1 MLISNEWLKEYVT
14 IDDSVSNLAERIT
27 RTGIEVDDLIDYTK
41 DIKNLVVGFVK
52 SKDKHPDADKLNVC
66 QVDIGED
73 EPVQIVCGA
82 PNVDAGQYVIVAKVG
97 GRLPG
102 GIKIKRAKL
111 RGERSE
117 GMICSLQEIGISSNY
132 IPKSFESGIYVF
144 SESQVPGTDALQA
157 LYLDDQVMEF
167 DLTPNRADA
176 LSMIGTAY
184 EVAALYNTKM
194 TKPDTTS
201 NELELSA
208 NDELTVTIE
217 NEDKVPYYSARVVHD
232 VTIEPSP
239 IWMQAR
245 LIKAGIRPINNV
257 VDISNYVLL
266 EYGQPLHMFDQ
277 DAIGSQQIVV
287 RQANEGEKMTTLDDT
302 ERELLTSDIVITN
315 GQTPIA
321 LAGVM
326 GGDFSEVKEQTSNI
340 VIEGAIFDPVSIRHT
355 SRRLNLRSESSS
367 RFEKGIATEFVDEAV
382 DRACYLLQTYANG
395 KVLKDR
401 VSSGELGAFITP
413 IDITADKI
421 NRTIGFD
428 LSQNDIVTIFNQLG
442 FDTEIN
448 DDVITVLVPS
458 RRKDITIKEDLIE
471 EVARI
476 YGYDDIPST
485 LPVFDKVTS
494 GQLTDRQYKTRMV
507 KEVLEGAGLDQAI
520 TYSLVSKEDATAFSM
535 QQRQTID
542 LLMPM
547 SEAHASLRQ
556 SLLPHLIEAASYN
569 VARKNKDVKLFEIGN
584 VFFANGEG
592 ELPDQVE
599 YLSGILTGDYVVNQ
613 WQGKKETV
621 DFYLAKGVVDRV
633 SEKLNLEFSYR
644 RADIDGLHP
653 GRTAEILLE
662 NKVVGFIGELHPT
675 LAADNDLKRT
685 YVFELNFD
693 ALMSVSVGYIN
704 YQPIPRFPGMSRDIA
719 LEVDQNIPA
728 ADLLSTIHA
737 HGGNILKDTLV
748 FDVYQ
753 GEHLEKGKKSI
764 AIRLNYL
771 DTEETLTDE
780 RVSKVQAEIEAA
792 LIEQGEVVEIGR
804 AHV

>member
-52 SKDKHPDADKLNVC
+52 SKEKHPDADKLNVC

-144 SESQVPGTDALQA
+144 SEAQVPGTDALQA

-194 TKPDTTS
+194 TKPETTS
-201 NELELSA
+201 NELDLSA

-239 IWMQAR
+239 IWMQAH

-448 DDVITVLVPS
+448 DNVITVLVPS

-520 TYSLVSKEDATAFSM
+520 TYSLVFKEDATAFSM

-662 NKVVGFIGELHPT
+662 NKVVGFIGELHPI

-693 ALMSVSVGYIN
+693 ALMAVSVGYIN

-792 LIEQGEVVEIGR
+792 LIEQGAVIR
-804 AHV
+804 

>member
-14 IDDSVSNLAERIT
+14 INDSVSNLAERIT

-52 SKDKHPDADKLNVC
+52 SKEKHPDADKLNVC

-132 IPKSFESGIYVF
+132 VPKTFESGIYVF
-144 SESQVPGTDALQA
+144 SEAQVPGTDALQA

-232 VTIEPSP
+232 MTIEPSP

-448 DDVITVLVPS
+448 DDVITVQVPS

-693 ALMSVSVGYIN
+693 ALMAVSVGYIN

-792 LIEQGEVVEIGR
+792 LIEQGAVIR
-804 AHV
+804 

>member
-52 SKDKHPDADKLNVC
+52 SKEKHLDADKLNVC

-132 IPKSFESGIYVF
+132 VPKSFESGIYVF

-217 NEDKVPYYSARVVHD
+217 NEGKVPYYSARVVHD

-326 GGDFSEVKEQTSNI
+326 GGDFSEVKEHTSNI

-448 DDVITVLVPS
+448 DDVITVQVPS

-485 LPVFDKVTS
+485 LPVFEKVTS

-520 TYSLVSKEDATAFSM
+520 TYSLVSKEDATAFAM

-693 ALMSVSVGYIN
+693 ALMAVSVGYIN

-792 LIEQGEVVEIGR
+792 LIEQGAVIR
-804 AHV
+804 

>member
-14 IDDSVSNLAERIT
+14 IDDSVSDLAERIT

-52 SKDKHPDADKLNVC
+52 SKEKHPDADKLNVC

-194 TKPDTTS
+194 TKPETTS

-520 TYSLVSKEDATAFSM
+520 TYSLVSKEDATEFSM

-693 ALMSVSVGYIN
+693 ALMAVSVGYIN

-792 LIEQGEVVEIGR
+792 LIEQGAVIR
-804 AHV
+804 

>member
-52 SKDKHPDADKLNVC
+52 LKEKHPDADKLNVC

-144 SESQVPGTDALQA
+144 SEAQVPGTDALQA

-194 TKPDTTS
+194 TKPETTS
-201 NELELSA
+201 NELDLSA

-340 VIEGAIFDPVSIRHT
+340 VIEGAIFDPVSICHT

-613 WQGKKETV
+613 WQDKKETV

-662 NKVVGFIGELHPT
+662 NKVVGFIGELHPI

-693 ALMSVSVGYIN
+693 ALMAVSVGYIN

-792 LIEQGEVVEIGR
+792 LIEQGAVIR
-804 AHV
+804 

>member
-52 SKDKHPDADKLNVC
+52 SKEKHPDADKLNVC

-132 IPKSFESGIYVF
+132 IPKSFESGIFVF

-194 TKPDTTS
+194 TKPETTS

-239 IWMQAR
+239 IWMQVR

-326 GGDFSEVKEQTSNI
+326 GGDFSEVKEHTSNI

-448 DDVITVLVPS
+448 DDVITVQVPS

-485 LPVFDKVTS
+485 LPVFEKVTS
-494 GQLTDRQYKTRMV
+494 GQLTDCQYKTRMV

-520 TYSLVSKEDATAFSM
+520 TYSLVSKEDATAFAM

-662 NKVVGFIGELHPT
+662 NKVIGFIGELHPT

-693 ALMSVSVGYIN
+693 ALMAVSVGYIN

-792 LIEQGEVVEIGR
+792 LIEQGAVIR
-804 AHV
+804 

>member
-52 SKDKHPDADKLNVC
+52 SKEKHPDADKLNVC

-132 IPKSFESGIYVF
+132 IPKSFESGIFVF

-194 TKPDTTS
+194 TKPETTS

-239 IWMQAR
+239 IWMQVR

-326 GGDFSEVKEQTSNI
+326 GGDFSEVKEHTSNI
-340 VIEGAIFDPVSIRHT
+340 VIEGGIFDPVSIRHT

-448 DDVITVLVPS
+448 DDVITVQVPS

-485 LPVFDKVTS
+485 LPVFEKVTS

-520 TYSLVSKEDATAFSM
+520 TYSLVSKEDATAFAM

-662 NKVVGFIGELHPT
+662 NKVIGFIGELHPT

-693 ALMSVSVGYIN
+693 ALMAVSVGYIN

-792 LIEQGEVVEIGR
+792 LIEQGAVIR
-804 AHV
+804 

>member
-52 SKDKHPDADKLNVC
+52 SKEKHPDADKLNVC

-144 SESQVPGTDALQA
+144 SEAQVPGTDALQA

-194 TKPDTTS
+194 TKPETTS
-201 NELELSA
+201 NELDLSA

-494 GQLTDRQYKTRMV
+494 GQLTDCQYKTRMV

-613 WQGKKETV
+613 WQDKKETV

-662 NKVVGFIGELHPT
+662 NKVVGFIGELHPI

-693 ALMSVSVGYIN
+693 ALMAVSVGYIN

-792 LIEQGEVVEIGR
+792 LIEQGAVIR
-804 AHV
+804 

>member
-52 SKDKHPDADKLNVC
+52 SKEKHPDADKLNVC

-132 IPKSFESGIYVF
+132 VPKSFESGIYVF

-194 TKPDTTS
+194 TKPETTS
-201 NELELSA
+201 NELDLSA

-326 GGDFSEVKEQTSNI
+326 GGDFSEVKEHTSNI

-693 ALMSVSVGYIN
+693 ALMAVSVGYIN

-792 LIEQGEVVEIGR
+792 LIEQGAVIR
-804 AHV
+804 

>member
-102 GIKIKRAKL
+102 DIKIKRAKL

-584 VFFANGEG
+584 VFYANGEG

-792 LIEQGEVVEIGR
+792 LIEQGAVIR
-804 AHV
+804 

>member
-52 SKDKHPDADKLNVC
+52 SKEKHPDADKLNVC

-132 IPKSFESGIYVF
+132 IPKSFESGIFVF

-194 TKPDTTS
+194 TKPETTS

-239 IWMQAR
+239 IWMQVR

-326 GGDFSEVKEQTSNI
+326 GGDFSEVKEHTSNI

-401 VSSGELGAFITP
+401 VSSGEVGAFITP

-448 DDVITVLVPS
+448 DDVITVQVPS

-485 LPVFDKVTS
+485 LPVFEKVTS

-520 TYSLVSKEDATAFSM
+520 TYSLVSKEDATAFAM

-547 SEAHASLRQ
+547 SEAHALLRQ

-662 NKVVGFIGELHPT
+662 NKVIGFIGELHPT

-693 ALMSVSVGYIN
+693 ALMAVSVGYIN

-792 LIEQGEVVEIGR
+792 LIEQGAVIR
-804 AHV
+804 

>member
-14 IDDSVSNLAERIT
+14 IDDSVSDLAERIT

-52 SKDKHPDADKLNVC
+52 SKEKHPDADKLNVC

-194 TKPDTTS
+194 TKPETTS

-217 NEDKVPYYSARVVHD
+217 NEYKVPYYSARVVHD

-693 ALMSVSVGYIN
+693 ALMAVSVGYIN

-792 LIEQGEVVEIGR
+792 LIEQGAVIR
-804 AHV
+804 

>member
-507 KEVLEGAGLDQAI
+507 KEVLEGARLDQAI

-792 LIEQGEVVEIGR
+792 LIEQGAVIR
-804 AHV
+804 

>member
-52 SKDKHPDADKLNVC
+52 SKEKHPDADKLNVC

-144 SESQVPGTDALQA
+144 SEAQVPGTDALQA

-693 ALMSVSVGYIN
+693 ALMAVSVGYIN

-780 RVSKVQAEIEAA
+780 RVSKAQAEIEAA
-792 LIEQGEVVEIGR
+792 LIEQGAVIR
-804 AHV
+804 

>member
-14 IDDSVSNLAERIT
+14 IDDSVSDLAERIT

-52 SKDKHPDADKLNVC
+52 SKEKHPDADKLNVC

-194 TKPDTTS
+194 TKPETTS

-613 WQGKKETV
+613 WQDKKETV

-693 ALMSVSVGYIN
+693 ALMAVSVGYIN

-792 LIEQGEVVEIGR
+792 LIEQGAVIR
-804 AHV
+804 

>member
-52 SKDKHPDADKLNVC
+52 SKEKHPDADKLNVC

-132 IPKSFESGIYVF
+132 VPKSFESGIYVF
-144 SESQVPGTDALQA
+144 SEAQVPGTDALQA

-194 TKPDTTS
+194 TKPETTS
-201 NELELSA
+201 NELDLSA

-662 NKVVGFIGELHPT
+662 NKVVGFIGELHPI

-693 ALMSVSVGYIN
+693 ALMAVSVGYIN

-792 LIEQGEVVEIGR
+792 LIEQGAVIR
-804 AHV
+804 

>member
-41 DIKNLVVGFVK
+41 DIENLVVGFVK
-52 SKDKHPDADKLNVC
+52 SKEKHPDADKLNVC

-132 IPKSFESGIYVF
+132 IPKSFESGIFVF

-194 TKPDTTS
+194 TKPETTS

-239 IWMQAR
+239 IWMQVR

-326 GGDFSEVKEQTSNI
+326 GGDFSEVKEHTSNI

-448 DDVITVLVPS
+448 DDVITVQVPS

-485 LPVFDKVTS
+485 LPVFEKVTS

-520 TYSLVSKEDATAFSM
+520 TYSLVSKEDATAFAM

-662 NKVVGFIGELHPT
+662 NKVIGFIGELHPT

-693 ALMSVSVGYIN
+693 ALMAVSVGYIN

-792 LIEQGEVVEIGR
+792 LIEQGAVIR
-804 AHV
+804 

>member
-52 SKDKHPDADKLNVC
+52 SKEKHPDADKLNVC

-132 IPKSFESGIYVF
+132 VPKTFESGIYVF
-144 SESQVPGTDALQA
+144 SEAQVPGTDALQA
-157 LYLDDQVMEF
+157 LYLDDRVMEF

-194 TKPDTTS
+194 TKPETTS

-208 NDELTVTIE
+208 NDELTVTIK

-693 ALMSVSVGYIN
+693 ALMAVSVGYIN

-792 LIEQGEVVEIGR
+792 LIEQGAVIR
-804 AHV
+804 

>member
-111 RGERSE
+111 CGERSE

-792 LIEQGEVVEIGR
+792 LIEQGAVIR
-804 AHV
+804 

>member
-52 SKDKHPDADKLNVC
+52 SKEKHPDADKLNVC

-82 PNVDAGQYVIVAKVG
+82 PNVDAKQYVIVAKVG

-144 SESQVPGTDALQA
+144 SEAQVPGTDALQA

-194 TKPDTTS
+194 TKPETTS
-201 NELELSA
+201 NELDLSA

-239 IWMQAR
+239 IWLQAR

-662 NKVVGFIGELHPT
+662 NKVVGFIGELHPI

-693 ALMSVSVGYIN
+693 ALMAVSVGYIN

-792 LIEQGEVVEIGR
+792 LIEQGAVIR
-804 AHV
+804 

>member
-52 SKDKHPDADKLNVC
+52 SKEKHPDADKLNVC

-132 IPKSFESGIYVF
+132 IPKSFESGIYAF
-144 SESQVPGTDALQA
+144 SEAQVPGTDALQA

-194 TKPDTTS
+194 TKPETTS
-201 NELELSA
+201 NELDLSA

-662 NKVVGFIGELHPT
+662 NKVVGFIGELHPI

-693 ALMSVSVGYIN
+693 ALMAVSVGYIN

-792 LIEQGEVVEIGR
+792 LIEQGAVIR
-804 AHV
+804 

>member
-52 SKDKHPDADKLNVC
+52 SKEKHPDADKLNVC

-144 SESQVPGTDALQA
+144 SEAQVPGTDALQA

-194 TKPDTTS
+194 TKPETTS
-201 NELELSA
+201 NELDLSA

-542 LLMPM
+542 LLLPM

-662 NKVVGFIGELHPT
+662 NKVVGFIGELHPI

-693 ALMSVSVGYIN
+693 ALMAVSVGYIN

-792 LIEQGEVVEIGR
+792 LIEQGAVIR
-804 AHV
+804 

>member
-52 SKDKHPDADKLNVC
+52 SKEKHPDADKLNVC

-194 TKPDTTS
+194 TKPETTS

-326 GGDFSEVKEQTSNI
+326 GGDFSEVKEHTSNI
-340 VIEGAIFDPVSIRHT
+340 VIEGAIFDSVSIRHT

-448 DDVITVLVPS
+448 DDVITVQVPS

-485 LPVFDKVTS
+485 LPVFEKVTS

-520 TYSLVSKEDATAFSM
+520 TYSLVSKEDATAFAM

-547 SEAHASLRQ
+547 SEAHALLRQ

-633 SEKLNLEFSYR
+633 AEKLNLEFSYR

-693 ALMSVSVGYIN
+693 ALMAVSVGYIN

-719 LEVDQNIPA
+719 LEVNQNIPA

-792 LIEQGEVVEIGR
+792 LIKQGAVIR
-804 AHV
+804 

>member
-52 SKDKHPDADKLNVC
+52 SKEKHPDADKLNVC

-144 SESQVPGTDALQA
+144 SEAQVPGTDALQA

-194 TKPDTTS
+194 TKPETTS
-201 NELELSA
+201 NELDLSA

-239 IWMQAR
+239 IWMQAH

-421 NRTIGFD
+421 NRTIGFY

-662 NKVVGFIGELHPT
+662 NKVVGFIGELHPI

-693 ALMSVSVGYIN
+693 ALMAVSVGYIN

-792 LIEQGEVVEIGR
+792 LIEQGAVIR
-804 AHV
+804 

>member
-52 SKDKHPDADKLNVC
+52 SKEKHPDADKLNVC
-66 QVDIGED
+66 QVDIGGD

-157 LYLDDQVMEF
+157 LYLDDQIMEF

-194 TKPDTTS
+194 TKPETTS

-232 VTIEPSP
+232 VTIKPSP

-326 GGDFSEVKEQTSNI
+326 GGDFSEVKEHTSNI

-401 VSSGELGAFITP
+401 VSSGELGALITP

-448 DDVITVLVPS
+448 DDVITVQVPS

-485 LPVFDKVTS
+485 LPVFEKVTS

-520 TYSLVSKEDATAFSM
+520 TYSLVSKEDATAFAM

-613 WQGKKETV
+613 WQGKQETV

-693 ALMSVSVGYIN
+693 ALMAVSVGYIN

-719 LEVDQNIPA
+719 LEVNQNIPA

-792 LIEQGEVVEIGR
+792 LIEQGAVIR
-804 AHV
+804 

>member
-14 IDDSVSNLAERIT
+14 IDDSVSDLAERIT

-52 SKDKHPDADKLNVC
+52 SKEKHPDADKLNVC

-194 TKPDTTS
+194 TKPETTS

-217 NEDKVPYYSARVVHD
+217 NEDKVSYYSARVVHD

-302 ERELLTSDIVITN
+302 ERELLTNDIVITN

-326 GGDFSEVKEQTSNI
+326 GGDFSEVKEHTSNI
-340 VIEGAIFDPVSIRHT
+340 VIEGAIFDSVSIRHT

-448 DDVITVLVPS
+448 DDVITVQVPS

-485 LPVFDKVTS
+485 LPVFEKVTS

-520 TYSLVSKEDATAFSM
+520 TYSLVSKEDATAFAM

-633 SEKLNLEFSYR
+633 AEKLNLEFSYR

-693 ALMSVSVGYIN
+693 ALMAVSVGYIN

-792 LIEQGEVVEIGR
+792 LIEQGAVIR
-804 AHV
+804 

>member
-52 SKDKHPDADKLNVC
+52 SKEKHPDADKLNVC

-194 TKPDTTS
+194 TKPETTS

-277 DAIGSQQIVV
+277 DSIGSQQIVV

-326 GGDFSEVKEQTSNI
+326 GGDFSEVKEHTSNI
-340 VIEGAIFDPVSIRHT
+340 VIEGAIFDSVSIRHT

-448 DDVITVLVPS
+448 DDVITVQVPS

-485 LPVFDKVTS
+485 LPVFEKVTS

-520 TYSLVSKEDATAFSM
+520 TYSLVSKEDATAFAM

-584 VFFANGEG
+584 VFFANGDG

-693 ALMSVSVGYIN
+693 ALMAVSVGYIN
-704 YQPIPRFPGMSRDIA
+704 YEPIPRFPGMSRDIA

-792 LIEQGEVVEIGR
+792 LIEQGAVIR
-804 AHV
+804 

>member
-41 DIKNLVVGFVK
+41 DVKNLVVGFVK
-52 SKDKHPDADKLNVC
+52 SKEKHPDADKLNVC

-144 SESQVPGTDALQA
+144 SEAQVPGTDALQA

-194 TKPDTTS
+194 TKPETTS
-201 NELELSA
+201 NELDLSA

-340 VIEGAIFDPVSIRHT
+340 VIKGAIFDPVSIRHT

-662 NKVVGFIGELHPT
+662 NKVVGFIGELHPI

-693 ALMSVSVGYIN
+693 ALMAVSVGYIN

-792 LIEQGEVVEIGR
+792 LIEQGAVIR
-804 AHV
+804 

>member
-52 SKDKHPDADKLNVC
+52 SKEKHPDADKLNVC

-144 SESQVPGTDALQA
+144 SEAQVPGTDALQA

-194 TKPDTTS
+194 TKPETTS

-340 VIEGAIFDPVSIRHT
+340 VIEGAIFDSVSIRHT

-662 NKVVGFIGELHPT
+662 NKVVGFIGELHPI

-693 ALMSVSVGYIN
+693 ALMAVSVGYIN

-792 LIEQGEVVEIGR
+792 LIEQGAVIR
-804 AHV
+804 

>member
-52 SKDKHPDADKLNVC
+52 SKEKHPDADKLNVC

-82 PNVDAGQYVIVAKVG
+82 PNVDAGQFVIVAKVG

-194 TKPDTTS
+194 TKPETTS

-326 GGDFSEVKEQTSNI
+326 GGDFSEVKEHTSNI
-340 VIEGAIFDPVSIRHT
+340 VIEGAIFDSVSIRHT

-448 DDVITVLVPS
+448 DDVITVQVPS

-485 LPVFDKVTS
+485 LPVFEKVTS

-520 TYSLVSKEDATAFSM
+520 TYSLVSKEDATAFAM

-633 SEKLNLEFSYR
+633 AEKLNLEFSYR

-693 ALMSVSVGYIN
+693 ALMAVSVGYIN

-719 LEVDQNIPA
+719 LEVNQNIPA

-792 LIEQGEVVEIGR
+792 LIKQGAVIR
-804 AHV
+804 

>member
-52 SKDKHPDADKLNVC
+52 SKEKHPDADKLNVC

-144 SESQVPGTDALQA
+144 SEAQVPGTDALQA

-266 EYGQPLHMFDQ
+266 EYGQPLRMFDQ

-693 ALMSVSVGYIN
+693 ALMAVSVGYIN

-792 LIEQGEVVEIGR
+792 LIEQGAVIR
-804 AHV
+804 

>member
-52 SKDKHPDADKLNVC
+52 SKEKHPDADKLNVC
-66 QVDIGED
+66 RVDIGED

-144 SESQVPGTDALQA
+144 SETQVPGTDALQA

-194 TKPDTTS
+194 TKPETTS

-326 GGDFSEVKEQTSNI
+326 GGDFSEVKEHTSNI
-340 VIEGAIFDPVSIRHT
+340 VIEGAIFDSVSIRHT

-448 DDVITVLVPS
+448 DDVITVQVPS

-485 LPVFDKVTS
+485 LPVFEKVTS

-520 TYSLVSKEDATAFSM
+520 TYSLVSKEDATAFAM

-633 SEKLNLEFSYR
+633 AEKLNLEFSYR

-693 ALMSVSVGYIN
+693 ALMAVSVGYIN

-719 LEVDQNIPA
+719 LEVNQNIPA

-792 LIEQGEVVEIGR
+792 LIKQGAVIR
-804 AHV
+804 

>member
-52 SKDKHPDADKLNVC
+52 SKEKHPDADKLNVC

-132 IPKSFESGIYVF
+132 VPKTFESGIYVF
-144 SESQVPGTDALQA
+144 SEAQVPGTDALQA

-208 NDELTVTIE
+208 NNELTVTIE

-287 RQANEGEKMTTLDDT
+287 RQANEGEKMTTLDGT

-367 RFEKGIATEFVDEAV
+367 RFEKGIDTEFVDEAV

-448 DDVITVLVPS
+448 DDVITVQVPS

-485 LPVFDKVTS
+485 LPVFEKVTS

-662 NKVVGFIGELHPT
+662 NKIVGFIGELHPT

-792 LIEQGEVVEIGR
+792 LIEQGAVIR
-804 AHV
+804 

>member
-52 SKDKHPDADKLNVC
+52 SKEKHPDADKLNVC

-194 TKPDTTS
+194 TKPETTS

-326 GGDFSEVKEQTSNI
+326 GGDFSEVKEHTSNI
-340 VIEGAIFDPVSIRHT
+340 VIEGAIFDSVSIRHT

-448 DDVITVLVPS
+448 DDVITVQVPS

-485 LPVFDKVTS
+485 LPVFEKVTS

-520 TYSLVSKEDATAFSM
+520 TYSLVSKEDATAFAM

-662 NKVVGFIGELHPT
+662 NKVVGFICELHPT
-675 LAADNDLKRT
+675 LAAENDLKRT

-693 ALMSVSVGYIN
+693 ALMAVSVGYIN

-719 LEVDQNIPA
+719 LEVDQNIPS

-792 LIEQGEVVEIGR
+792 LIEQGAVIR
-804 AHV
+804 

>member
-644 RADIDGLHP
+644 RADIDGLYP

-792 LIEQGEVVEIGR
+792 LIEQGAVIR
-804 AHV
+804 

>member
-52 SKDKHPDADKLNVC
+52 SKEKHPDADKLNVC

-194 TKPDTTS
+194 TKPETTS

-326 GGDFSEVKEQTSNI
+326 GGDFSEVKEHTSNI
-340 VIEGAIFDPVSIRHT
+340 VIEGAIFDSVSIRHT

-448 DDVITVLVPS
+448 DDVITVQVPS
-458 RRKDITIKEDLIE
+458 CRKDITIKEDLIE

-485 LPVFDKVTS
+485 LPVFEKVTS

-520 TYSLVSKEDATAFSM
+520 TYSLVSKEDATAFAM

-633 SEKLNLEFSYR
+633 AEKLNLEFSYR

-693 ALMSVSVGYIN
+693 ALMAVSVGYIN

-719 LEVDQNIPA
+719 LEVNQNIPA

-792 LIEQGEVVEIGR
+792 LIKQGAVIR
-804 AHV
+804 